1 MATEDEIEAL
11 IPNLRRFARSLC
23 RDADLADDL
32 VQDTLER
39 ALSRLFQWR
48 RGTNLRAWLF
58 TIMRNLYLNGRT
70 RRYAPATTL
79 LAEQWESRLVQLPV
93 QVDRA
98 AAMDVARALDRL
110 PVEQREVLLLV
121 GVEGLKYEEA
131 ASVLRI
137 PRGTV
142 MSRLSRGREALRQ
155 QLAMGDG
162 PALREVGGDGA

>member
-23 RDADLADDL
+23 RDVHLADDL

-79 LAEQWESRLVQLPV
+79 SAESWETRLVQLPE

-98 AAMDVARALDRL
+98 AALDLVREL
-110 PVEQREVLLLV
+110 GKMPVEQREVILLV
-121 GVEGLKYEEA
+121 GLEGLKYDEA
-131 ASVLRI
+131 ASVLGI
-137 PRGTV
+137 PKGTV
-142 MSRLSRGREALRQ
+142 MSRLSRGREELRRRLGGPTLRQ
-155 QLAMGDG
+155 VSDDG
-162 PALREVGGDGA
+162 G